1 MMPHSSRGWWSESS
15 DAPSGTGIV
24 NASSPRSNS
33 ESSSGVRSRRRR
45 NTSSA
50 CGTPAARTAGTE
62 CGRSAV
68 PSCRATRSPWSRT
81 HLTSWGDVDDVVPSD
96 NREVHLPL
104 GLVVLHLLR
113 VPEDEVHVGVESV
126 EDPAVAAPALQLNHH
141 VRTDPLVDRKSV
153 V

>member
-1 MMPHSSRGWWSESS
+1 MMPHFSRGRWSEDP

-45 NTSSA
+45 STFSA
-50 CGTPAARTAGTE
+50 CGTPAARTAGTG
-62 CGRSAV
+62 CGRSDV
-68 PSCRATRSPWSRT
+68 PFCRATRSPWSWT

-104 GLVVLHLLR
+104 GLFVLHLLR
-113 VPEDEVHVGVESV
+113 VLMFVVHVWL
-126 EDPAVAAPALQLNHH
+126 DLLMYAA
-141 VRTDPLVDRKSV
+141 
-153 V
+153 